1 MFNDGGMDKEYVVY
15 TYNGTLL
22 SHKNVCESLPFE
34 KTWKEIEGIMLN
46 EIN

>member
-1 MFNDGGMDKEYVVY
+1 MSNDGGMGKEYVVY

-22 SHKNVCESLPFE
+22 SGKNVCESLPFE
-34 KTWKEIEGIMLN
+34 KICRDLEGIMLS